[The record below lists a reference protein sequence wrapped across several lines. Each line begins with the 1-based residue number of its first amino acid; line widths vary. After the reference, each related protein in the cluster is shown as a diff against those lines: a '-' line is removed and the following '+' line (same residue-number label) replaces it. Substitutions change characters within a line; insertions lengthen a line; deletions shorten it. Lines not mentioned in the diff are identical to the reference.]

1 MRLLI
6 TILLFAIT
14 GIMSAQSPSAND
26 VVAGIRKKYA
36 QAKEMQDYRKKAELP
51 PDETVVTS
59 SYMAAGAGPV
69 KDVTHYYYSGDFDE
83 TLGRD
88 FYKVYFMTRKY
99 NVGAREFYQEFLFDD
114 NDSMIFF
121 FEKSGDNEIRY
132 YWGKDGLAKEDVKG
146 ERMTDE
152 IIATRLS
159 YELKNAFNLLM
170 NREF

>member
-6 TILLFAIT
+6 TILLLAVT

-59 SYMAAGAGPV
+59 NYMAAGAGPV

-99 NVGAREFYQEFLFDD
+99 NVGARDFYQEFLFDD
-114 NDSMIFF
+114 EGSMIFF
-121 FEKSGDNEIRY
+121 FEKSDTNETRY

-152 IIATRLS
+152 IIANRLS